1 MANAITTKKPDD
13 KALMQAT
20 MKTLNG
26 ALLASSP
33 YRKRFEDVL
42 GGRADKFLRQVIANV
57 GRNSYLQKASAVSI
71 LGAAMSAATLNL
83 DLSPSLGLA
92 AIIPYEDGKTQ
103 TTNAQFQIMVNG
115 WIQLAL
121 RSGEYLKINAGFIYM
136 DELASRDILTG
147 DVELTW
153 LDNGLRSKDTGGLTL
168 EEMKKAGIVG
178 CFCYFKL
185 SNGFE
190 KTVYWS
196 LDEVDRHGRT
206 YAQPYKKDIKYGT
219 SKSLWMTNF
228 RAMAQKTVIKNA
240 IVKWGPKSAEMYS
253 AIFAENQV
261 TNENGE
267 NVELNDN
274 FINIPESVQDA
285 EVKDVKEDVTAV
297 PSQPTE
303 DQGDLLE
310 GL

>member
-1 MANAITTKKPDD
+1 MANAITTKKVDE
-13 KALMQAT
+13 KAVAQKKTTMQL
-20 MKTLNG
+20 LNG
-26 ALLASSP
+26 AILKDSP

-42 GGRADKFLRQVIANV
+42 GGRAEKFLRQVIANV
-57 GRNSYLQKASAVSI
+57 GRNDYLQKASANSI

-92 AIIPYEDGKTQ
+92 TIVPYSDNKTN
-103 TTNAQFQIMVNG
+103 TTSAQFQIMVNG

-121 RSGEYLKINAGFIYM
+121 RSGEYLKINAGFIYS
-136 DELASRDILTG
+136 DELVSRDILTG
-147 DVELTW
+147 DVQLKW
-153 LDNGLRSKDTGGLTL
+153 ISDGLRSKDAGGLTL

-196 LDEVDRHGRT
+196 LEELDRHGKL
-206 YAQPYKKDIKYGT
+206 YSQPYKSDLKYGT
-219 SKSLWMTNF
+219 SKSLWMNNF

-240 IVKWGPKSAEMYS
+240 IVKWGPKSVEMYK

-261 TNENGE
+261 INDNGE
-267 NVELNDN
+267 SVEVEDN
-274 FINIPESVQDA
+274 FIDVPESVQDA
-285 EVKDVKEDVTAV
+285 KVKDVTEEV
-297 PSQPTE
+297 PQQE
-303 DQGDLLE
+303 GQGDLLE